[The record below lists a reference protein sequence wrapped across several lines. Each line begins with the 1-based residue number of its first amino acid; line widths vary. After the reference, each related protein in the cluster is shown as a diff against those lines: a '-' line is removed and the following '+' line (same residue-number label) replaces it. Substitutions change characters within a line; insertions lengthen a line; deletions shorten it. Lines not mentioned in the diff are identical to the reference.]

1 MACEF
6 KLTYGVEFSETD
18 MAGIVHFS
26 NFFKY
31 MERAEHAFYR
41 SLGFSVVAGKEADP
55 PIGWPRV
62 HASCDYRK
70 PLKFEDEL
78 EIHLLVEEIKSRSI
92 RYAFRFRKLND
103 VAEAQEVA
111 RGSMVIACVTRDAA
125 GKMAAVEIPASISEK
140 IQAAPE
146 AALG

>member
-1 MACEF
+1 MASEF

-41 SLGFSVVAGKEADP
+41 SLGFSVVAGKDADP

-62 HASCDYRK
+62 HASCDYRR

-78 EIHLLVEEIKSRSI
+78 EIHLLVEEVKSRSI

-103 VAEAQEVA
+103 VEQPEEVA
-111 RGSMVIACVTRDAA
+111 RGSMAIACVTRDAA
-125 GKMAAVEIPASISEK
+125 GKMSAVEIPDAISGK
-140 IQAAPE
+140 LQAASE
-146 AALG
+146 AALR

>member
-1 MACEF
+1 MASEF
-6 KLTYGVEFSETD
+6 KLVYGIEFSETD

-41 SLGFSVVAGKEADP
+41 SLGFSVVAGKDADP

-62 HASCDYRK
+62 HASCDYRR

-78 EIHLLVEEIKSRSI
+78 EICLFVEEVKSRSI

-103 VAEAQEVA
+103 VAEPEEVA
-111 RGSMVIACVTRDAA
+111 RGSMAIACVTRDAA
-125 GKMAAVEIPASISEK
+125 GKMSAVEIPASISDK
-140 IQAAPE
+140 IQPAAAE
-146 AALG
+146 ALE

>member
-1 MACEF
+1 MASEF
-6 KLTYGVEFSETD
+6 KLVYGIEFSETD

-41 SLGFSVVAGKEADP
+41 SLGFSVVAGKDADP

-62 HASCDYRK
+62 HASCDYRR

-78 EIHLLVEEIKSRSI
+78 EIHLLVEEIKLRSI
-92 RYAFRFRKLND
+92 RYAFRFRKLNGVTEPED
-103 VAEAQEVA
+103 VAS
-111 RGSMVIACVTRDAA
+111 GSMAIACVTRDE
-125 GKMAAVEIPASISEK
+125 GGRMSAVEIPAAVIAK
-140 IQAAPE
+140 IQTAPE
-146 AALG
+146 EALS